1 MNQPIR
7 VLIVDDQLSARK
19 GLKAILAFFPQ
30 ILVVGEAVNGQE
42 AVQLAAEHQPNVVVM
57 DLQMPVMDGVA
68 AIRLI
73 KTRWPAIKV
82 IVLTI
87 QATRR
92 REAFAAGADNFLLK
106 GNGPEALQEAILN

>member
-7 VLIVDDQLSARK
+7 VLLVDDQLSARQ
-19 GLKAILAFFPQ
+19 GLKAILIFFPQ
-30 ILVVGEAVNGQE
+30 ILIVGEAINGQD
-42 AVQLAAEHQPNVVVM
+42 AVELVAEHQPDVVVM

-68 AIRLI
+68 ATRLI
-73 KTRWPAIKV
+73 KTHWPAIKV

-92 REAFAAGADNFLLK
+92 GEALAAGADHFLLK
-106 GNGPEALQEAILN
+106 GNGAEELQEAILS